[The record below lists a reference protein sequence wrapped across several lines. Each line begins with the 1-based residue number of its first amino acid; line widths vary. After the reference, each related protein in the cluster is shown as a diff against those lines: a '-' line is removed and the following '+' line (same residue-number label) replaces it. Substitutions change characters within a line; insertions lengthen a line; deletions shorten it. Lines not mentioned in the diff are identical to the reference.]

1 MLTRLI
7 ENEKISQL
15 DIELAKLL
23 TNECVDL
30 ELDSQPSEIF
40 YLILLLSIAN
50 SRQHTCLDLS
60 TVNWTNP
67 FSLKNTL
74 LPDEELSS
82 DDIENEL
89 LTPFNDINALA
100 LMIQNHASVG
110 DNKPL
115 RLIGDKLYFARYDEY
130 ETILANRL
138 LALSEKQINLDKD
151 KLQLLLDTFFPSLD
165 DQIDWQKVACAVAL
179 QSAFCII
186 TGGPGTGKTTTVTK
200 LLAVLQSLYQSAPL
214 IIKLVAPTG
223 KAAARL
229 TESISGAKNKIVDIS
244 DELKALIPEQAQT
257 IHRLL
262 GVIPQSNK
270 FRHHKDNL
278 LHLDLLIVDEA
289 SMVDLALMVK
299 LVEALPKHSRLILLG
314 DKDQLTSVDTGNVL
328 SDLCQ
333 DLVLGVWPNYS
344 QERLLMLDLPEQT
357 NLNNQ
362 GRFALTDSLAF
373 LQKSH
378 RFNEN
383 SGIGQLAKAVNENN
397 QNLLAKIEHQNTQGH
412 FDDITFFEPQKR
424 QAMINRAADAYSEYL
439 TLIENNASVAQVHH
453 AFSQYQLLAA
463 VRKGPYGVNELND
476 RIEQTLAKRQLI
488 HITTAQSRHYVGLP
502 IMINQNDY
510 QLELYNGD
518 IGILM
523 LDDNQILKA
532 MFISDDG
539 QVRAFFPARLPAHE
553 KVYVMTIHKS
563 QGSEFAHTALVL
575 PPLQD
580 AGAGINRQL
589 VYTGIT
595 RAKHKLDMIVQRPM
609 LLDAMKKTVSRSS
622 GLYQRLVNEVIL

>member
-1 MLTRLI
+1 MLKRLI

-23 TNECVDL
+23 TNEQLDL
-30 ELDSQPSEIF
+30 EQGKNHSEIF

-50 SRQHTCLDLS
+50 SRQHTCLDLN

-67 FSLKNTL
+67 FGLKSTVLLDGTL
-74 LPDEELSS
+74 PNA
-82 DDIENEL
+82 DIENES
-89 LTPFNDINALA
+89 LTPFNDLNALA
-100 LMIQNHASVG
+100 LIIQNHDSVG

-115 RLIGDKLYFARYDEY
+115 RLLGDKLYFARYDEY

-151 KLQLLLDTFFPSLD
+151 KLRSLLDTFFPSVD

-200 LLAVLQSLYQSAPL
+200 LLAVLQSLYQKTPL
-214 IIKLVAPTG
+214 TIKLVAPTG

-229 TESISGAKNKIVDIS
+229 TESISGAKNKIADIS
-244 DELKALIPEQAQT
+244 DELKALIPEKAQT

-299 LVEALPKHSRLILLG
+299 LIEALPKHARLILLG
-314 DKDQLTSVDTGNVL
+314 DKDQLTSVDTGNIL

-333 DLVLGVWPNYS
+333 DLILGITPNYS
-344 QERLLMLDLPEQT
+344 QERLEMLGLSGQVSA
-357 NLNNQ
+357 NNQ
-362 GRFALTDSLAF
+362 GCFALTDSLAF

-383 SGIGQLAKAVNENN
+383 SGVGQLAKAVNENN
-397 QNLLAKIEHQNTQGH
+397 PILLAKIEHQKTQGH
-412 FDDITFFEPQKR
+412 FDDITFYEPQHR

-439 TLIENNASVAQVHH
+439 TLIKNGSSVAQVHN
-453 AFSQYQLLAA
+453 AFAQYQLLAA

-476 RIEQTLAKRQLI
+476 RIEQTLAKRRLI
-488 HITTAQSRHYVGLP
+488 HITVTQSRHYVGLP
-502 IMINQNDY
+502 IMISQNDY
-510 QLELYNGD
+510 QLGLFNGD

-523 LDDNQILKA
+523 LDENQVLKA

-539 QVRAFFPARLPAHE
+539 QVRTFFPARLPAHE

-563 QGSEFAHTALVL
+563 QGSEFSHTALVL

-580 AGAGINRQL
+580 ASAGINRQL

-622 GLYQRLVNEVIL
+622 GLYQRLE

>member
-1 MLTRLI
+1 MLKRLI

-23 TNECVDL
+23 TNEQVN
-30 ELDSQPSEIF
+30 LDADCQVSEMF

-50 SRQHTCLDLS
+50 SRQHTCLDLN

-67 FSLKNTL
+67 FGLKNRVI
-74 LPDEELSS
+74 PDEPQPLSE
-82 DDIENEL
+82 IESES
-89 LTPFNDINALA
+89 LTPFNDLNALA
-100 LMIQNHASVG
+100 LMIQNHISVG

-138 LALSEKQINLDKD
+138 LNLSERNINFDKD
-151 KLQLLLDTFFPSLD
+151 KLQTLLDTFFPSLNEEV
-165 DQIDWQKVACAVAL
+165 DWQKVACSVAL

-214 IIKLVAPTG
+214 TIKLVAPTG

-229 TESISGAKNKIVDIS
+229 TESISGAKNKITDIS
-244 DELKALIPEQAQT
+244 EELKALIPEKAQT

-299 LVEALPKHSRLILLG
+299 LIEALPKHARLILLG
-314 DKDQLTSVDTGNVL
+314 DKDQLTSVDTGNIL

-333 DLVLGVWPNYS
+333 DLTLGVTPNYS
-344 QERLLMLDLPEQT
+344 QERLATLGLSGQANSN
-357 NLNNQ
+357 NL

-383 SGIGQLAKAVNENN
+383 SGVGQLAKAVNENN
-397 QNLLAKIEHQNTQGH
+397 PSLLAQIDYQKSQGF
-412 FDDITFFEPQKR
+412 FDDITFYEPQHR

-439 TLIENNASVAQVHH
+439 SLIKNGGTVAQVHH

-463 VRKGPYGVNELND
+463 VRKGPYGVHELND
-476 RIEQTLAKRQLI
+476 KIEQTLSKRRLI
-488 HITTAQSRHYVGLP
+488 SITMAQSRHYVGLP
-502 IMINQNDY
+502 IMISQNDY
-510 QLELYNGD
+510 QLGLFNGD

-523 LDDNQILKA
+523 LDDKQVLKA

-539 QVRAFFPARLPAHE
+539 KVRDFFPARLPAHE

-580 AGAGINRQL
+580 ASAGINRQL
-589 VYTGIT
+589 IYTGIT
-595 RAKHKLDMIVQRPM
+595 RAKNKLDMIVQRPM

-622 GLYQRLVNEVIL
+622 GLYQRLV

>member
-1 MLTRLI
+1 MLKLLI
-7 ENEKISQL
+7 EKEKVTQL

-23 TNECVDL
+23 TNERFDL
-30 ELDSQPSEIF
+30 EDSAQYSQVF
-40 YLILLLSIAN
+40 YLVLLLSIAN

-60 TVNWTNP
+60 LVNWVNP
-67 FSLKNTL
+67 FGIVNKLPESEVLAAENNHLCPFTDLNSVL
-74 LPDEELSS
+74 L
-82 DDIENEL
+82 L
-89 LTPFNDINALA
+89 L
-100 LMIQNHASVG
+100 QNHACVG
-110 DNKPL
+110 ENKPL
-115 RLIGDKLYFARYDEY
+115 RLLGSKLYFSRYDEY

-138 LALSEKQINLDKD
+138 LALSHKKINLDEV
-151 KLQLLLDTFFPSLD
+151 KLNTLLDQFFTSSD
-165 DQIDWQKVACAVAL
+165 NEVDWQKIACAVAL
-179 QSAFCII
+179 QSAFCIV

-200 LLAVLQSLYQSAPL
+200 LLAVLQSLYQLAPL
-214 IIKLVAPTG
+214 TIKLVAPTG

-229 TESISGAKNKIVDIS
+229 TESISGAKIKIAQEGKIS
-244 DELKALIPEQAQT
+244 DALKTLIPEKAQT

-262 GVIPQSNK
+262 GVIPKSNK

-278 LHLDLLIVDEA
+278 LHLDLLIIDEA

-299 LVEALPKHSRLILLG
+299 LIEALPSHARLILLG
-314 DKDQLTSVDTGNVL
+314 DKDQLTSVDTGNIL

-333 DLVLGVWPNYS
+333 DLILGDVPNYS
-344 QERLLMLDLPEQT
+344 DNKLKVLGLAAKPKAIK
-357 NLNNQ
+357 Q

-397 QNLLAKIEHQNTQGH
+397 LTLLAKIDHQKTLGE
-412 FDDITFFEPQKR
+412 FEDITFYQPQSR
-424 QAMINRAADAYSEYL
+424 QAMINRAADAYSHYL
-439 TLIENNASVAQVHH
+439 QLIKDNASVAQVHD
-453 AFSQYQLLAA
+453 AFSHYQLLAA
-463 VRKGPYGVNELND
+463 VRKGPYGVEELND
-476 RIEQTLAKRQLI
+476 KIEQELVKRRLI
-488 HITTAQSRHYVGLP
+488 HITHSQSRHYVGLP

-510 QLELYNGD
+510 QLGLFNGD

-523 LDDNQILKA
+523 LDENKSLKA

-563 QGSEFAHTALVL
+563 QGSEFSHTALIL

-580 AGAGINRQL
+580 ASAGINRQL

-595 RAKHKLDMIVQRPM
+595 RAKNKLDMIVQRAM

-622 GLYQRLVNEVIL
+622 GLYERLS

>member
-1 MLTRLI
+1 MLKRLI

-23 TNECVDL
+23 TNEQVNLD
-30 ELDSQPSEIF
+30 EDSQVSEMF

-50 SRQHTCLDLS
+50 SRQHTCLDLN

-67 FSLKNTL
+67 FGLKNRL
-74 LPDEELSS
+74 ISDEQQPLSA
-82 DDIENEL
+82 IESES
-89 LTPFNDINALA
+89 LTPFNDLNTLA
-100 LMIQNHASVG
+100 LTIQNHMSVG

-138 LALSEKQINLDKD
+138 LALTEKKINLDND
-151 KLQLLLDTFFPSLD
+151 KLQTLLDTFFPS
-165 DQIDWQKVACAVAL
+165 QNAKVDWQKVACSVAL

-214 IIKLVAPTG
+214 TIKLVAPTG

-229 TESISGAKNKIVDIS
+229 TESISGAKNKITDIS
-244 DELKALIPEQAQT
+244 DELKALIPEKAQT

-299 LVEALPKHSRLILLG
+299 LIEALPKHARLILLG
-314 DKDQLTSVDTGNVL
+314 DKDQLTSVDTGNIL

-333 DLVLGVWPNYS
+333 DLTLGVTPNYS
-344 QERLLMLDLPEQT
+344 QSRLLSLGLGDQQP
-357 NLNNQ
+357 NSQ

-383 SGIGQLAKAVNENN
+383 SGVGQLAKAVNENN
-397 QNLLAKIEHQNTQGH
+397 PNLLAQIDYQKNQGL
-412 FDDITFFEPQKR
+412 FDDITFYEPQYR

-439 TLIENNASVAQVHH
+439 TLIKNGASVGQVHH
-453 AFSQYQLLAA
+453 AFAQYQLLAA
-463 VRKGPYGVNELND
+463 VRKGPYGVNELNNK
-476 RIEQTLAKRQLI
+476 IEQTLSKRCLI
-488 HITTAQSRHYVGLP
+488 NITMSQSRHYVGLP
-502 IMINQNDY
+502 IMISQNDY
-510 QLELYNGD
+510 QLGLFNGD

-523 LDDNQILKA
+523 LDDKHVLKA

-539 QVRAFFPARLPAHE
+539 QIRDFFPARLPAHE

-580 AGAGINRQL
+580 ASAGINRQL

-595 RAKHKLDMIVQRPM
+595 RAKNKLDMIVQRPM

-622 GLYQRLVNEVIL
+622 GLYQRLV

>member
-1 MLTRLI
+1 MLKRLI

-23 TNECVDL
+23 TNEAVN
-30 ELDSQPSEIF
+30 LDQDTQVSEIF

-50 SRQHTCLDLS
+50 SRQHTCLDLN

-67 FSLKNTL
+67 FGFKNTIL
-74 LPDEELSS
+74 TDEAQSLSVMG
-82 DDIENEL
+82 NES
-89 LTPFNDINALA
+89 LTPFNDLNALA
-100 LMIQNHASVG
+100 LTIQNHMSVG

-138 LALSEKQINLDKD
+138 LALSEKDINLDKD
-151 KLQLLLDTFFPSLD
+151 KLQTLLDTFFPSED
-165 DQIDWQKVACAVAL
+165 TQIDWQKVACSVAL

-214 IIKLVAPTG
+214 TIKLVAPTG

-229 TESISGAKNKIVDIS
+229 TESISGAKNKITDIS
-244 DELKALIPEQAQT
+244 EELKALIPEKAQT

-299 LVEALPKHSRLILLG
+299 LIEALPKHARLILLG
-314 DKDQLTSVDTGNVL
+314 DKDQLTSVDTGNIL

-333 DLVLGVWPNYS
+333 DLTLGVTPNYS
-344 QERLLMLDLPEQT
+344 QSRLLSLGLSEQQ
-357 NLNNQ
+357 LNSQ
-362 GRFALTDSLAF
+362 GSFALTDSLAF

-378 RFNEN
+378 RFDEN
-383 SGIGQLAKAVNENN
+383 SGVGQLAKAVNENN
-397 QNLLAKIEHQNTQGH
+397 PSLLARIDQQKTQGL
-412 FDDITFFEPQKR
+412 FDDITFYEPQHR
-424 QAMINRAADAYSEYL
+424 QAMINRAVDAYSEYL
-439 TLIENNASVAQVHH
+439 TLIKNGATVAQVHH
-453 AFSQYQLLAA
+453 AFAQYQLLAA

-476 RIEQTLAKRQLI
+476 KIEQTLSKRRLI
-488 HITTAQSRHYVGLP
+488 SITMAQSRHYVGLP
-502 IMINQNDY
+502 IMISQNDY
-510 QLELYNGD
+510 QLGLFNGD

-523 LDDNQILKA
+523 LDEKHVLKA

-539 QVRAFFPARLPAHE
+539 QIRDFFPARLPAHE

-580 AGAGINRQL
+580 ASAGINRQL

-595 RAKHKLDMIVQRPM
+595 RAKNKLDMIVQRPM

-622 GLYQRLVNEVIL
+622 GLYQRLL

>member
-1 MLTRLI
+1 MLKRLI

-23 TNECVDL
+23 TSEDVNL
-30 ELDSQPSEIF
+30 EQDTHVSEIF

-50 SRQHTCLDLS
+50 NRQHTCLDLN

-67 FSLKNTL
+67 FGLKNL
-74 LPDEELSS
+74 ILPEGTPILTGA
-82 DDIENEL
+82 ENDS
-89 LTPFNDINALA
+89 LTPFNDLNALA

-138 LALSEKQINLDKD
+138 LVLSKKQINFDKD
-151 KLQLLLDTFFPSLD
+151 KLNTLLDTFFPL
-165 DQIDWQKVACAVAL
+165 QNNQVDWQKVACSVAL

-214 IIKLVAPTG
+214 TIKLVAPTG

-229 TESISGAKNKIVDIS
+229 TESISGAKNKIADIS
-244 DELKALIPEQAQT
+244 DELKALIPEKAQT

-299 LVEALPKHSRLILLG
+299 LVEALPKHARLILLG
-314 DKDQLTSVDTGNVL
+314 DKDQLTSVDTGNIL

-333 DLVLGVWPNYS
+333 DLTLGITPNYS
-344 QERLLMLDLPEQT
+344 QVRLLSLGLLEQP
-357 NLNNQ
+357 NNNQ
-362 GRFALTDSLAF
+362 ASFALTDSLAF

-383 SGIGQLAKAVNENN
+383 SGIGQLAKAVNENS
-397 QNLLAKIEHQNTQGH
+397 QALLAQIEQQKNQGL
-412 FDDITFFEPQKR
+412 FDDITFYEPQHR
-424 QAMINRAADAYSEYL
+424 QAMVNRATDAYSDYL
-439 TLIENNASVAQVHH
+439 SLIESGASVAKVHE

-476 RIEQTLAKRQLI
+476 RIEQTLAKRRLI
-488 HITTAQSRHYVGLP
+488 KITPNQSRHYVGLP
-502 IMINQNDY
+502 IMISQNDY
-510 QLELYNGD
+510 QLGLFNGD

-523 LDDNQILKA
+523 LDDNQVLKA

-539 QVRAFFPARLPAHE
+539 QIRAFFPARLPAHE

-580 AGAGINRQL
+580 ASAGINRQL

-595 RAKHKLDMIVQRPM
+595 RAKNKLDMIVQKPM

-622 GLYQRLVNEVIL
+622 GLYQRLL

>member
-1 MLTRLI
+1 MLKRLI

-23 TNECVDL
+23 TNEQVN
-30 ELDSQPSEIF
+30 LDEDCQVSEMF

-50 SRQHTCLDLS
+50 SRQHTCLDLN

-67 FSLKNTL
+67 FGLKNRL
-74 LPDEELSS
+74 ISDEQQPLSA
-82 DDIENEL
+82 IESES
-89 LTPFNDINALA
+89 LTPFNDLNTLA
-100 LMIQNHASVG
+100 LTIQNHMSVG

-138 LALSEKQINLDKD
+138 LALTEKKINLDND
-151 KLQLLLDTFFPSLD
+151 KLQTLLDTFFPS
-165 DQIDWQKVACAVAL
+165 QNAKVDWQKVACSVAL

-214 IIKLVAPTG
+214 TIKLVAPTG

-229 TESISGAKNKIVDIS
+229 TESISGAKNKITDIS
-244 DELKALIPEQAQT
+244 DELKALIPEKAQT

-299 LVEALPKHSRLILLG
+299 LIEALPKHARLILLG
-314 DKDQLTSVDTGNVL
+314 DKDQLTSVDTGNIL

-333 DLVLGVWPNYS
+333 DLTLGVTPNYS
-344 QERLLMLDLPEQT
+344 QSRLLSLGLGDQQP
-357 NLNNQ
+357 NSQ

-383 SGIGQLAKAVNENN
+383 SGVGQLAKAVNENN
-397 QNLLAKIEHQNTQGH
+397 PNLLAQIDYQKNQGL
-412 FDDITFFEPQKR
+412 FDDITFYEPQYR

-439 TLIENNASVAQVHH
+439 TLIKNGASVGQVHH
-453 AFSQYQLLAA
+453 AFAQYQLLAA
-463 VRKGPYGVNELND
+463 VRKGPYGVNELNNK
-476 RIEQTLAKRQLI
+476 IEQTLSKRCLI
-488 HITTAQSRHYVGLP
+488 NITMSQSRHYVGLP
-502 IMINQNDY
+502 IMISQNDY
-510 QLELYNGD
+510 QLGLFNGD

-523 LDDNQILKA
+523 LDDKHVLKA

-539 QVRAFFPARLPAHE
+539 QIRDFFPARLPAHE
-553 KVYVMTIHKS
+553 KVYAMTIHKS

-580 AGAGINRQL
+580 ASAGINRQL

-595 RAKHKLDMIVQRPM
+595 RAKNKLDMIVQRPM

-622 GLYQRLVNEVIL
+622 GLYQRLV

>member
-1 MLTRLI
+1 MLKRLI

-23 TNECVDL
+23 TSEDVNL
-30 ELDSQPSEIF
+30 EQDTHVSEIF

-50 SRQHTCLDLS
+50 NRQHTCLDLN

-67 FSLKNTL
+67 FGLKNL
-74 LPDEELSS
+74 ILPEGTPILTGA
-82 DDIENEL
+82 ENDS
-89 LTPFNDINALA
+89 LTPFNDLNALA

-138 LALSEKQINLDKD
+138 LVLSKKQINFDKD
-151 KLQLLLDTFFPSLD
+151 KLNTLLDTFFPL
-165 DQIDWQKVACAVAL
+165 QNNQVDWQKVACSVAL

-214 IIKLVAPTG
+214 TIKLVAPTG

-229 TESISGAKNKIVDIS
+229 TESISGAKNKIADIS
-244 DELKALIPEQAQT
+244 DELKALIPEKAQT

-299 LVEALPKHSRLILLG
+299 LVEALPKHARLILLG
-314 DKDQLTSVDTGNVL
+314 DKDQLTSVDTGNIL

-333 DLVLGVWPNYS
+333 DLTLGITPNYS
-344 QERLLMLDLPEQT
+344 QVRLLSLGLLEQP
-357 NLNNQ
+357 NNNQ
-362 GRFALTDSLAF
+362 ASFALTDSLAF

-383 SGIGQLAKAVNENN
+383 SGIGQLAKAVNENS
-397 QNLLAKIEHQNTQGH
+397 QALLAQIEQQKNQGL
-412 FDDITFFEPQKR
+412 FDDITFYEPQHR
-424 QAMINRAADAYSEYL
+424 QAMVNRAADAYSDYL
-439 TLIENNASVAQVHH
+439 SLIESGASVAKVHE

-476 RIEQTLAKRQLI
+476 RIEQTLAKRRLI
-488 HITTAQSRHYVGLP
+488 KITPNQSRHYVGLP
-502 IMINQNDY
+502 IMISQNDY
-510 QLELYNGD
+510 QLGLFNGD

-523 LDDNQILKA
+523 LDDNQVLKA

-539 QVRAFFPARLPAHE
+539 QIRAFFPARLPAHE

-580 AGAGINRQL
+580 ASAGINRQL

-595 RAKHKLDMIVQRPM
+595 RAKNKLDMIVQKPM

-622 GLYQRLVNEVIL
+622 GLYQRLL

>member
-1 MLTRLI
+1 MLKRLI

-23 TNECVDL
+23 TNEQVN
-30 ELDSQPSEIF
+30 LDEDCQVSEMF

-50 SRQHTCLDLS
+50 SRQHTCLDLN

-67 FSLKNTL
+67 FGLKNRL
-74 LPDEELSS
+74 ISDEQQPLSA
-82 DDIENEL
+82 IESES
-89 LTPFNDINALA
+89 LTPFNDLNTLA
-100 LMIQNHASVG
+100 LTIQNHMSVG

-138 LALSEKQINLDKD
+138 LALTEKKINLDND
-151 KLQLLLDTFFPSLD
+151 KLQTLLDTFFPS
-165 DQIDWQKVACAVAL
+165 QNAKVDWQKVACSVAL

-214 IIKLVAPTG
+214 TIKLVAPTG

-229 TESISGAKNKIVDIS
+229 TESISGAKNKITDIS
-244 DELKALIPEQAQT
+244 DELKALIPEKAQT

-299 LVEALPKHSRLILLG
+299 LIEALPKHARLILLG
-314 DKDQLTSVDTGNVL
+314 DKDQLTSVDTGNIL

-333 DLVLGVWPNYS
+333 DLTLGVTPNYS
-344 QERLLMLDLPEQT
+344 QSRLLSLGLGDQQP
-357 NLNNQ
+357 NSQ

-383 SGIGQLAKAVNENN
+383 SGVGQLAKAVNENN
-397 QNLLAKIEHQNTQGH
+397 PNLLAQIDYQKNQGL
-412 FDDITFFEPQKR
+412 FDDITFYEPQYR

-439 TLIENNASVAQVHH
+439 TLIKNGASVGQVHH
-453 AFSQYQLLAA
+453 AFAQYQLLAA
-463 VRKGPYGVNELND
+463 VRKGPYGVNELNNK
-476 RIEQTLAKRQLI
+476 IEQTLSKRCLI
-488 HITTAQSRHYVGLP
+488 NITMSQSRHYVGLP
-502 IMINQNDY
+502 IMISQNDY
-510 QLELYNGD
+510 QLGLFNGD

-523 LDDNQILKA
+523 LDDKHVLKA

-539 QVRAFFPARLPAHE
+539 QIRDFFPARLPAHE

-580 AGAGINRQL
+580 ASAGINRQL

-595 RAKHKLDMIVQRPM
+595 RAKNKLDMIVQRPM

-622 GLYQRLVNEVIL
+622 GLYQRLV

>member
-1 MLTRLI
+1 MLKRLI

-23 TNECVDL
+23 TNEQVN
-30 ELDSQPSEIF
+30 LDEDCQVSEMF

-50 SRQHTCLDLS
+50 SRQHTCLDLN

-67 FSLKNTL
+67 FGLKNRL
-74 LPDEELSS
+74 ISDEPQPLSA
-82 DDIENEL
+82 IESES
-89 LTPFNDINALA
+89 LTPFNDLNTLA
-100 LMIQNHASVG
+100 LTIQNHMSVG
-110 DNKPL
+110 DNEPL

-138 LALSEKQINLDKD
+138 LALTEKKINLDND
-151 KLQLLLDTFFPSLD
+151 KLQTLLDTFFPS
-165 DQIDWQKVACAVAL
+165 QNAQVDWQKVACSVAL

-214 IIKLVAPTG
+214 TIKLVAPTG

-229 TESISGAKNKIVDIS
+229 TESISGAKNKITDIS
-244 DELKALIPEQAQT
+244 DELKALIPEKAQT

-299 LVEALPKHSRLILLG
+299 LIEALPKHARLILLG
-314 DKDQLTSVDTGNVL
+314 DKDQLTSVDTGNIL

-333 DLVLGVWPNYS
+333 DLTLGVTPNYS
-344 QERLLMLDLPEQT
+344 QSRLLSLGLGDQQP
-357 NLNNQ
+357 NSQ

-383 SGIGQLAKAVNENN
+383 SGVGQLAKAVNENN
-397 QNLLAKIEHQNTQGH
+397 PNLLAKIDYQKTQGL
-412 FDDITFFEPQKR
+412 FDDITFYEPQYR

-439 TLIENNASVAQVHH
+439 TLIKNGASVGQVHH
-453 AFSQYQLLAA
+453 AFAQYQLLAA

-476 RIEQTLAKRQLI
+476 KIEQTLSKRRLI
-488 HITTAQSRHYVGLP
+488 NITMSQSRHYVGLP
-502 IMINQNDY
+502 IMISQNDY
-510 QLELYNGD
+510 QLGLFNGD

-523 LDDNQILKA
+523 LDDKHVLKA

-539 QVRAFFPARLPAHE
+539 QIRDFFPARLPAHE

-563 QGSEFAHTALVL
+563 QGSEFSHTALVL

-580 AGAGINRQL
+580 ASAGINRQL

-595 RAKHKLDMIVQRPM
+595 RAKNKLDMIVQRPM

-622 GLYQRLVNEVIL
+622 GLYQRLL

>member
-1 MLTRLI
+1 MLKRLI

-23 TNECVDL
+23 TNEQLDL
-30 ELDSQPSEIF
+30 EQGKNHSEIF

-50 SRQHTCLDLS
+50 SRQHTCLDLN

-67 FSLKNTL
+67 FGLKSTVL
-74 LPDEELSS
+74 LDGALPNA
-82 DDIENEL
+82 DIENES
-89 LTPFNDINALA
+89 LTPFNDLNALA
-100 LMIQNHASVG
+100 LIIQNHDSVG

-115 RLIGDKLYFARYDEY
+115 RLLGDKLYFARYDEY

-151 KLQLLLDTFFPSLD
+151 KLRSLLDTFFPSVD

-200 LLAVLQSLYQSAPL
+200 LLAVLQSLYQKTPL
-214 IIKLVAPTG
+214 TIKLVAPTG

-229 TESISGAKNKIVDIS
+229 TESISGAKNKIADIS
-244 DELKALIPEQAQT
+244 DELKALIPEKAQT

-299 LVEALPKHSRLILLG
+299 LIEALPKHARLILLG
-314 DKDQLTSVDTGNVL
+314 DKDQLTSVDTGNIL

-333 DLVLGVWPNYS
+333 DLILGITPNYS
-344 QERLLMLDLPEQT
+344 QERLEMLGLSGQVSA
-357 NLNNQ
+357 NNQ
-362 GRFALTDSLAF
+362 GCFALTDSLAF

-383 SGIGQLAKAVNENN
+383 SGVGQLAKAVNENN
-397 QNLLAKIEHQNTQGH
+397 PILLAKIEHQKTQGH
-412 FDDITFFEPQKR
+412 FDDITFYEPQHR

-439 TLIENNASVAQVHH
+439 TLIKNGSSVAQVHN
-453 AFSQYQLLAA
+453 AFAQYQLLAA

-476 RIEQTLAKRQLI
+476 RIEQTLAKRRLI
-488 HITTAQSRHYVGLP
+488 HITVTQSRHYVGLP
-502 IMINQNDY
+502 IMISQNDY
-510 QLELYNGD
+510 QLGLFNGD

-523 LDDNQILKA
+523 LDENQVLKA

-539 QVRAFFPARLPAHE
+539 QVRTFFPARLPAHE

-563 QGSEFAHTALVL
+563 QGSEFSHTALVL

-580 AGAGINRQL
+580 ASAGINRQL

-622 GLYQRLVNEVIL
+622 GLYQRLE

>member
-1 MLTRLI
+1 MLKRLI

-23 TNECVDL
+23 TNEQVN
-30 ELDSQPSEIF
+30 LDEDCQVSEMF

-50 SRQHTCLDLS
+50 SRQHTCLDLN

-67 FSLKNTL
+67 FGLKNRL
-74 LPDEELSS
+74 ISDEQQPLSA
-82 DDIENEL
+82 IESES
-89 LTPFNDINALA
+89 LTPFNDLNTLA
-100 LMIQNHASVG
+100 LTIQNHMSVG

-138 LALSEKQINLDKD
+138 LALTEKKINLNND
-151 KLQLLLDTFFPSLD
+151 KLQTLLDTFFPS
-165 DQIDWQKVACAVAL
+165 QNAKVDWQKVACSVAL

-214 IIKLVAPTG
+214 TIKLVAPTG

-229 TESISGAKNKIVDIS
+229 TESISGAKNKITDIS
-244 DELKALIPEQAQT
+244 DELKALIPEKAQT

-299 LVEALPKHSRLILLG
+299 LIEALPKHARLILLG
-314 DKDQLTSVDTGNVL
+314 DKDQLTSVDTGNIL

-333 DLVLGVWPNYS
+333 DLTLGVTPNYS
-344 QERLLMLDLPEQT
+344 QSRLLSLGLGDQQP
-357 NLNNQ
+357 NSQ

-383 SGIGQLAKAVNENN
+383 SGVGQLAKAVNENN
-397 QNLLAKIEHQNTQGH
+397 PNLLAQIDYQKNQGL
-412 FDDITFFEPQKR
+412 FDDITFYEPQYR

-439 TLIENNASVAQVHH
+439 TLIKNGASVGQVHH
-453 AFSQYQLLAA
+453 AFAQYQLLAA
-463 VRKGPYGVNELND
+463 VRKGPYGVNELNNK
-476 RIEQTLAKRQLI
+476 IEQTLSKRCLI
-488 HITTAQSRHYVGLP
+488 NITMSQSRHYVGLP
-502 IMINQNDY
+502 IMISQNDY
-510 QLELYNGD
+510 QLGLFNGD

-523 LDDNQILKA
+523 LDDKHVLKA

-539 QVRAFFPARLPAHE
+539 QIRDFFPARLPAHE

-580 AGAGINRQL
+580 ASAGINRQL

-595 RAKHKLDMIVQRPM
+595 RAKNKLDMIVQRPM

-622 GLYQRLVNEVIL
+622 GLYQRLV

>member
-1 MLTRLI
+1 MLKRLI
-7 ENEKISQL
+7 ENDKISQL
-15 DIELAKLL
+15 DNELAKLL
-23 TNECVDL
+23 TNEQVN
-30 ELDSQPSEIF
+30 LDEDCQVSEMF

-50 SRQHTCLDLS
+50 SRQHTCLDLN

-67 FSLKNTL
+67 FGLKNRL
-74 LPDEELSS
+74 ISDEPQPLAA
-82 DDIENEL
+82 IESES
-89 LTPFNDINALA
+89 LTPFNDINNLT
-100 LMIQNHASVG
+100 LTIQNHMSVG

-115 RLIGDKLYFARYDEY
+115 RLIGDELYFARYDEY

-138 LALSEKQINLDKD
+138 LALTEKKINLDND
-151 KLQLLLDTFFPSLD
+151 KLQTLLDTFFPS
-165 DQIDWQKVACAVAL
+165 QNAQVDWQKVACSVAL

-214 IIKLVAPTG
+214 TIKLVAPTG

-229 TESISGAKNKIVDIS
+229 TESISGAKNKITDIS
-244 DELKALIPEQAQT
+244 DELKALIPEKAQT

-299 LVEALPKHSRLILLG
+299 LIEALPKHARLILLG
-314 DKDQLTSVDTGNVL
+314 DKDQLTSVDTGNIL

-333 DLVLGVWPNYS
+333 DLALGVTPNYS
-344 QERLLMLDLPEQT
+344 QSRLLSLGLGDQKP
-357 NLNNQ
+357 NSQ

-383 SGIGQLAKAVNENN
+383 SGVGQLAKAVNENN
-397 QNLLAKIEHQNTQGH
+397 PNLLAKIDYQKTQGL
-412 FDDITFFEPQKR
+412 FDDITFYEPQYR

-439 TLIENNASVAQVHH
+439 TLIKNGASVGQVHH
-453 AFSQYQLLAA
+453 AFAQYQLLAA

-476 RIEQTLAKRQLI
+476 KIEQTLSKRRLI
-488 HITTAQSRHYVGLP
+488 NITMSKSRHYVGLP
-502 IMINQNDY
+502 IMISQNDY
-510 QLELYNGD
+510 QLGLFNGD

-523 LDDNQILKA
+523 LDDKHVLKA

-539 QVRAFFPARLPAHE
+539 QIRDFFPARLPAHE

-580 AGAGINRQL
+580 ASAGINRQL
-589 VYTGIT
+589 IYTGIT
-595 RAKHKLDMIVQRPM
+595 RAKNKLDMIVQRPM

-622 GLYQRLVNEVIL
+622 GLYQRLL

>member
-1 MLTRLI
+1 MLKRLI

-23 TNECVDL
+23 TSEDVNL
-30 ELDSQPSEIF
+30 EQDTHVSEIF

-50 SRQHTCLDLS
+50 NRQHTCLDLN

-67 FSLKNTL
+67 FGLKNL
-74 LPDEELSS
+74 ILPEGTPILTGA
-82 DDIENEL
+82 ENDS
-89 LTPFNDINALA
+89 LTPFNDLNALA

-138 LALSEKQINLDKD
+138 LVLSKKQINFDKD
-151 KLQLLLDTFFPSLD
+151 KLNTLLDTFFPLQN
-165 DQIDWQKVACAVAL
+165 DQVDWQKVACSVAL

-214 IIKLVAPTG
+214 TIKLVAPTG

-229 TESISGAKNKIVDIS
+229 TESISGAKNKIADIS
-244 DELKALIPEQAQT
+244 DELKALIPEKAQT

-299 LVEALPKHSRLILLG
+299 LVEALPKHARLILLG
-314 DKDQLTSVDTGNVL
+314 DKDQLTSVDTGNIL

-333 DLVLGVWPNYS
+333 DLTLGITPNYS
-344 QERLLMLDLPEQT
+344 QVRLLSLGLLEQP
-357 NLNNQ
+357 NNNQ
-362 GRFALTDSLAF
+362 ASFALTDSLAF

-383 SGIGQLAKAVNENN
+383 SGIGQLAKAVNENS
-397 QNLLAKIEHQNTQGH
+397 QALLAQIEQQKNQGL
-412 FDDITFFEPQKR
+412 FDDITFYEPQHR
-424 QAMINRAADAYSEYL
+424 QAMVNRAADAYSDYL
-439 TLIENNASVAQVHH
+439 SLIESGASVAKVHE

-476 RIEQTLAKRQLI
+476 RIEQTLAKRRLI
-488 HITTAQSRHYVGLP
+488 KITPNQSRHYVGLP
-502 IMINQNDY
+502 IMISQNDY
-510 QLELYNGD
+510 QLGLFNGD

-523 LDDNQILKA
+523 LDDNQVLKA

-539 QVRAFFPARLPAHE
+539 QIRAFFPARLPAHE

-580 AGAGINRQL
+580 ASAGINRQL

-595 RAKHKLDMIVQRPM
+595 RAKNKLDMIVQKPM

-622 GLYQRLVNEVIL
+622 GLYQRLL

>member
-1 MLTRLI
+1 MLKRLI

-23 TNECVDL
+23 TNEQVN
-30 ELDSQPSEIF
+30 LDEDCQVSEMF

-50 SRQHTCLDLS
+50 SRQHTCLDLN

-67 FSLKNTL
+67 FGLKNRL
-74 LPDEELSS
+74 ISDAPQPLSA
-82 DDIENEL
+82 IESES
-89 LTPFNDINALA
+89 LTPFNDLNTLA
-100 LMIQNHASVG
+100 LTIQNHMSVG
-110 DNKPL
+110 DNEPL

-138 LALSEKQINLDKD
+138 LALTEKKINLDND
-151 KLQLLLDTFFPSLD
+151 KLQTLLDTFFPS
-165 DQIDWQKVACAVAL
+165 QNAQVDWQKVACSVAL

-214 IIKLVAPTG
+214 TIKLVAPTG

-229 TESISGAKNKIVDIS
+229 TESISGAKNKITDIS
-244 DELKALIPEQAQT
+244 DGLKALIPEKAQT

-299 LVEALPKHSRLILLG
+299 LIEALPKHARLILLG
-314 DKDQLTSVDTGNVL
+314 DKDQLTSVDTGNIL

-333 DLVLGVWPNYS
+333 DLALGVTPNYS
-344 QERLLMLDLPEQT
+344 QSRLLSLGLGDQQP
-357 NLNNQ
+357 NSQ

-383 SGIGQLAKAVNENN
+383 SGVGQLAKAVNENN
-397 QNLLAKIEHQNTQGH
+397 PNLLAKIDYQKTQGL
-412 FDDITFFEPQKR
+412 FDDITFYEPQYR

-439 TLIENNASVAQVHH
+439 TLIKNGASVGQVHH

-476 RIEQTLAKRQLI
+476 KIEQTLSKRRLI
-488 HITTAQSRHYVGLP
+488 NITMSQSRHYVGLP
-502 IMINQNDY
+502 IMISQNDY
-510 QLELYNGD
+510 QLGLFNGD

-523 LDDNQILKA
+523 LDDKHVLKA

-539 QVRAFFPARLPAHE
+539 QIRDFFPARLPAHE

-563 QGSEFAHTALVL
+563 QGSEFSHTALVL

-580 AGAGINRQL
+580 ASAGINRQL

-595 RAKHKLDMIVQRPM
+595 RAKNKLDMIVQRPM

-622 GLYQRLVNEVIL
+622 GLYQRLV